1 MLTIISY
8 LFNDKRTYAIIN
20 TTAESSVNV
29 KLSQQKDS
37 SSIENT
43 VDNTVGITVFIQ
55 ETRYLRIVG
64 ARADTDQAMSQVSY
78 PYKVIVLYTV
88 QYSTVESIAD
98 DHDMSCHND

>member
-43 VDNTVGITVFIQ
+43 VGITVFIQ

-64 ARADTDQAMSQVSY
+64 ARADTEQAMSQVSY